1 MHYLAFIHT
10 DDAPGFGVSF
20 PDFPGCV
27 TQGETLDDALCLARE
42 ALAFHVEGMVQ
53 DGEIL
58 PEPRLPEQIEADPA
72 FAGWRDGA
80 TLAYVPL
87 ISDRGSPRR
96 VNISLDQGLL
106 EAIDDAAKSRGMNR
120 SAFLAGAARKEI
132 AASW

>member
-10 DDAPGFGVSF
+10 DDSPGFGVSF

-27 TQGETLDDALCLARE
+27 TQGKTLDDALRLARE
-42 ALAFHVEGMVQ
+42 APAFHVEGIVQ

-58 PEPRLPEQIEADPA
+58 PEPLLPEQIEADPA
-72 FAGWRDGA
+72 FAGRRDGA

-87 ISDRGSPRR
+87 ISDRGSPKR
-96 VNISLDQGLL
+96 VSISLDQGLL

-132 AASW
+132 ADSW